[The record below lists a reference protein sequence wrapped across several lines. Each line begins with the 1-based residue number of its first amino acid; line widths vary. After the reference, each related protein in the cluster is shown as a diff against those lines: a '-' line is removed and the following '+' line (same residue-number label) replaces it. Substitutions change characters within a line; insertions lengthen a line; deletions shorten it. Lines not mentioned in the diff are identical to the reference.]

1 MKKLLF
7 AACTVALLVACAQKQ
22 QAVVTVPPS
31 QIDVEKLLD
40 SIDYDMDVSGLSLAD
55 VRTLRNAPAAQRG
68 FPFKDSYIRDIFL
81 TTTWY
86 DSLMYVFDDNIPY
99 DEFERKE
106 DEEFYDFY
114 YRLVDEANLLKFTDQ
129 EQAFIKR
136 MQEREDELKQQN
148 FEVGPGQR
156 VNMQNLV
163 NPTQLKEFDPLL
175 SQQLGNDG
183 FGIVPAR
190 QNQLFQV
197 YEQNDYSDFPSFVTT
212 DLYLQLYHLYFDCML
227 RELEETHLL
236 KLMTN
241 FSRHMF
247 YAMHRQL
254 NWSGGD
260 ETVQKAALKNCV
272 YYSIAHYL
280 FTGEFL
286 GAPDVQ
292 KLAQPEAELA
302 MAGMDNYSTFMEDY
316 KEIIY
321 PYSLYR
327 PRGHYTR
334 SEKLQRY
341 FRGMMWLQTANFG
354 LKNKDEVQA
363 AVMQTYAFKYD
374 DQLVIIYKTLDELI
388 TYLMGKPDNLTIMQ
402 VWAEVKKMD
411 MQMEDLLHND
421 EAMAKITAKLNEI
434 GDKQTRIRPKF
445 EKTSH
450 NKINI
455 MPQRYQ
461 PDGEVL
467 QEMVDYEN
475 TPTKRATPKG
485 LDFFAAMQVSAAERI
500 LINEKNQWKDFAPML
515 EKMKMRMQE
524 INWSETIATEWMST
538 LRSLC
543 DRDPQLNLPYFM
555 MTKEWDLKD
564 LNAMLASW
572 AELKHDAILYAK
584 QPAGAECG
592 GGGPPEPVVKGYVE
606 PNVGFWK
613 KAITLLDN
621 TARLLKE
628 QNMLTEKIGG
638 ITDRMKEEAEFLLAV
653 SEKELAGKALSDE
666 EYGQLECIGATFENI
681 SLDLVRQPD
690 QYLMGWDDVQGADK
704 KVALV
709 ADVYTANADNNPEKS
724 ILFEA
729 VGDADEIYVVV
740 EIDGYLYL
748 TRGAVLS
755 YREFIQPI
763 NEPRLTD
770 EEWQEQLE
778 KNPRKGVPEWMK
790 RIIVPL
796 EKEPEVNEEYHY
808 SSGC

>member
-1 MKKLLF
+1 MKKLLLTACL
-7 AACTVALLVACAQKQ
+7 AALICACSQKQ
-22 QAVVTVPPS
+22 SVVQVPPS

-55 VRTLRNAPAAQRG
+55 IRTLRNAPAAQRG
-68 FPFKDSYIRDIFL
+68 LPFRDSYIRGIYN

-86 DSLMYVFDDNIPY
+86 DSLMWKFDEKVESAGVESKD
-99 DEFERKE
+99 DESWR
-106 DEEFYDFY
+106 DFY
-114 YRLVDEANLLKFTDQ
+114 YRIIDEKNLLNYNEQ
-129 EQAFIKR
+129 EKAFIQR
-136 MQEREDELKQQN
+136 MQEREDELVKQN
-148 FEVGPGQR
+148 FEVPEGLR
-156 VNMQNLV
+156 VNMANLL
-163 NPTQLKEFDPLL
+163 NPTQIKDIDEQL
-175 SQQLGNDG
+175 SQRLGEDG
-183 FGIVPAR
+183 FAIVPAR
-190 QNQLFQV
+190 HNQLFEV
-197 YEQNDYSDFPSFVTT
+197 YEQNDYREFPNFVTT

-227 RELEETHLL
+227 RELEENYLL
-236 KLMTN
+236 KLMTD
-241 FSRHMF
+241 FSHDMF
-247 YAMHRQL
+247 YEMHRQL
-254 NWSGGD
+254 NWSGFD
-260 ETVQKAALKNCV
+260 ETVSQAALKNCV
-272 YYSIAHYL
+272 YYSIAYNL
-280 FTGEFL
+280 FTGEYL
-286 GAPDVQ
+286 GTDEVTKA
-292 KLAQPEAELA
+292 AQAEVALI
-302 MAGMDNYSTFMEDY
+302 MAAQDNYSTFMKDY
-316 KEIIY
+316 KEVSFG
-321 PYSLYR
+321 YSLFR

-354 LKNKDEVQA
+354 LNNKDEVQA

-374 DQLVIIYKTLDELI
+374 DKVVKKYETLNSLI
-388 TYLMGKPDNLTIMQ
+388 TFLMGKPDDLTIMQ
-402 VWAEVKKMD
+402 VWAEVKKLN

-421 EAMAKITAKLNEI
+421 QAIEKLTATLNKIGN
-434 GDKQTRIRPKF
+434 KQTRIRPKF

-461 PDGEVL
+461 PDAEVL
-467 QEMVDYEN
+467 QEMVDYDN
-475 TPTKRATPKG
+475 KPTQRATPKG
-485 LDFFAAMQVSAAERI
+485 LDFFAAMRVPAAERI
-500 LINEKNQWKDFAPML
+500 LIDEQNQWKGFTPML

-524 INWSETIATEWMST
+524 IKWGETIATEWMST

-543 DRDPQLNLPYFM
+543 DHDPQLNLPYFM
-555 MTKEWDLKD
+555 VTKEWDLKD

-606 PNVGFWK
+606 PNIGFWK
-613 KAITLLDN
+613 KAIALLDS
-621 TARLLKE
+621 TERLLKE
-628 QNMLTEKIGG
+628 ENMLTKKISEATER
-638 ITDRMKEEAEFLLAV
+638 IREEAQFLLNV
-653 SEKELAGKALSDE
+653 SEKELAGKELTEE
-666 EYGQLECIGATFENI
+666 EYDQLQYIGATFENI
-681 SLDLVRQPD
+681 SLDLVREPD
-690 QYLMGWDDVQGADK
+690 QYLMGWSDVQGADK

-740 EIDGYLYL
+740 EIGGYLYL

-763 NEPRLTD
+763 NLPRLTD

-796 EKEPEVNEEYHY
+796 NNMPEVNEEFFY